1 MAGSFGLC
9 AVCRFKRKP
18 AAEHDIAVAQSPRMQ
33 GEGFGAEGKVSERL
47 TVLLARVGSGDRAAR
62 DALFAAVYP
71 ELKRLAHARLHAGG
85 RNTVLD
91 TTALVHESYLR
102 LVQTGA
108 LGFDDRRAFFGYAA
122 RVMRSVIVDGV
133 RARQA
138 ERRGGRAEKVTLG
151 NEEAFD
157 VARHDAHILQV
168 HAALEQLEQADARAA
183 QMVEMRYFGGY
194 TDREIAEALD
204 LTERTV
210 QRDWEKARLLLRAM
224 LSAD

>member
-1 MAGSFGLC
+1 
-9 AVCRFKRKP
+9 
-18 AAEHDIAVAQSPRMQ
+18 MQ
-33 GEGFGAEGKVSERL
+33 GDGSSAEGKVGERL
-47 TVLLARVGSGDRAAR
+47 TVLLARVSAGDRAAR

-71 ELKRLAHARLHAGG
+71 ELKRLARARLHRGG

-91 TTALVHESYLR
+91 TTTLVHESYLR

-138 ERRGGRAEKVTLG
+138 ERRGGGVEKLTLDSEPAQG
-151 NEEAFD
+151 
-157 VARHDAHILQV
+157 VAQHDAHVLQV

-194 TDREIAEALD
+194 TDREIADTLD
-204 LTERTV
+204 VTERTV
-210 QRDWEKARLLLRAM
+210 QRDWEKARMLLRAM
-224 LSAD
+224 LAPD